1 MQYRIFTINAEYA
14 SCEEMNT
21 FLRGRKIVEVEKHFY
36 AMQTAAFWTF
46 CVSYIDEIPNNQTA
60 IKKEKIDYKDVLDE
74 KSFEKFIALREMRK
88 DIAQKEGIPV
98 YAVFTN
104 EEMANIAKLDNLSL
118 NALQSINGIGEKRV
132 EKYGKAVIETLSKIK
147 NQD

>member
-1 MQYRIFTINAEYA
+1 MQYRIFTINAENA

-36 AMQTAAFWTF
+36 TMQTSAFWTF
-46 CVSYIDEIPNNQTA
+46 CVSYIDEILNSSAQP
-60 IKKEKIDYKDVLDE
+60 KKEKIDYKNVLDD
-74 KSFEKFIALREMRK
+74 KAFEKFIALREMRK
-88 DIAQKEGIPV
+88 DIAQKEGVPI

-104 EEMANIAKLDNLSL
+104 EEIANIAKLDNLSL

-132 EKYGKAVIETLSKIK
+132 EKYGKVVIETLSEIQK
-147 NQD
+147 QD